1 MPHFLRIPES
11 PRGPPRS
18 GVHRHMGS
26 IFHVPCSCFSV
37 NTRARAR
44 FTCAHVRRRYEH
56 LHGKHVI
63 HPVNGRRLPI
73 ILDAEL
79 VDMTFGTGAVKVGFG
94 LLGFWVSA
102 PSRSVQPSAA
112 WGCARL
118 HGAL

>member
-1 MPHFLRIPES
+1 MPHLLRIPES
-11 PRGPPRS
+11 SRGPPLS
-18 GVHRHMGS
+18 GVHRQGHMGS

-37 NTRARAR
+37 STRARAR

-94 LLGFWVSA
+94 PLGFWVSA
-102 PSRSVQPSAA
+102 PSR
-112 WGCARL
+112 WGLAC
-118 HGAL
+118 